1 MRHRKSG
8 RKLGR
13 TWEHRKSLM
22 KNMARSLV
30 EHERIRTTEAKAK
43 ELSVFADKLI
53 TLALQD
59 TLHARR
65 QAFTVL
71 GSHHS
76 VKKLFDEIG
85 PRFKGVPGGFTRV
98 VKFGIPRVG
107 DSAPMA
113 LIEFTRLS
121 EKFAETAGSA
131 PEAEKASEEA

>member
-22 KNMARSLV
+22 KNMVRSLV

-43 ELSVFADKLI
+43 ELSIFADKLI
-53 TLALQD
+53 TLSLQD

-107 DSAPMA
+107 DNAPMA

-121 EKFAETAGSA
+121 EKFSDAKDAPAET
-131 PEAEKASEEA
+131 PEASEAE

>member
-13 TWEHRKSLM
+13 TWEHRKAMM

-43 ELSVFADKLI
+43 ELRILADKLV
-53 TLALQD
+53 TLALVD
-59 TLHARR
+59 SLHARR
-65 QAFTVL
+65 QAYTVL

-76 VKKLFDEIG
+76 VKKLFEEIG
-85 PRFKGVPGGFTRV
+85 PRFKEVPGGYTRV
-98 VKFGIPRVG
+98 VKFGVPRVG

-113 LIEFTRLS
+113 MIEFTRL
-121 EKFAETAGSA
+121 AEAA
-131 PEAEKASEEA
+131 AEAKSEEA

>member
-1 MRHRKSG
+1 MRHRNSG

-13 TWEHRKSLM
+13 TWEHRKALM

-43 ELSVFADKLI
+43 ELRILADKLI
-53 TLALQD
+53 TMALVD

-65 QAFTVL
+65 QAYSIL
-71 GSHHS
+71 GNHHS
-76 VKKLFDEIG
+76 VQKLFNEIG
-85 PRFKGVPGGFTRV
+85 PRFKDVPGGYTRV

-113 LIEFTRLS
+113 MIEFTRL
-121 EKFAETAGSA
+121 AESATAE
-131 PEAEKASEEA
+131 EAGKSEE

>member
-1 MRHRKSG
+1 MRHRNSG

-13 TWEHRKSLM
+13 TWEHRKALM

-43 ELSVFADKLI
+43 ELRILADKLV
-53 TLALQD
+53 TMALED

-65 QAFTVL
+65 QAYSIL

-76 VKKLFDEIG
+76 VQKLFSEIG
-85 PRFKGVPGGFTRV
+85 PRFKEIPGGYTRV

-113 LIEFTRLS
+113 MIEFTRLS
-121 EKFAETAGSA
+121 ESAEPGTDEVKQG
-131 PEAEKASEEA
+131 E

>member
-22 KNMARSLV
+22 KNMVRSLV

-43 ELSVFADKLI
+43 ELSIFADKLI
-53 TLALQD
+53 TLSLQD

-107 DSAPMA
+107 DNAPMA

-121 EKFAETAGSA
+121 EKFSDTEDAPAET
-131 PEAEKASEEA
+131 PEASEAE

>member
-13 TWEHRKSLM
+13 TWEHRKALM
-22 KNMARSLV
+22 KNMARALV

-43 ELSVFADKLI
+43 ELRILADKLI
-53 TLALQD
+53 TIALLD
-59 TLHARR
+59 SLHARR
-65 QAFTVL
+65 QAYAVL

-85 PRFKGVPGGFTRV
+85 PRFKEIPGGYTRV

-113 LIEFTRLS
+113 MIEFTRLS
-121 EKFAETAGSA
+121 ERFAGETAPATAAST
-131 PEAEKASEEA
+131 AE

>member
-13 TWEHRKSLM
+13 TWEHRKALM

-43 ELSVFADKLI
+43 ELRILADKLV
-53 TLALQD
+53 TMALQD
-59 TLHARR
+59 SLHARR
-65 QAFTVL
+65 QAYAIL

-76 VKKLFDEIG
+76 VQKLFGEIG
-85 PRFKGVPGGFTRV
+85 PRFREIPGGYTRV

-107 DSAPMA
+107 DSASMA
-113 LIEFTRLS
+113 MIEFTRLG
-121 EKFAETAGSA
+121 AGLA
-131 PEAEKASEEA
+131 PEPTAEASTA

>member
-22 KNMARSLV
+22 KNMVRSLV

-43 ELSVFADKLI
+43 ELSIFADKLI
-53 TLALQD
+53 TMALQD

-85 PRFKGVPGGFTRV
+85 PRFKDVPGGYTRV

-107 DSAPMA
+107 DSASMA

-121 EKFAETAGSA
+121 EKFAEESA
-131 PEAEKASEEA
+131 SPAEASKAAE

>member
-13 TWEHRKSLM
+13 TWEHRKALM

-43 ELSVFADKLI
+43 ELRILADKLI
-53 TLALQD
+53 TMALQD
-59 TLHARR
+59 SLHARR
-65 QAFTVL
+65 QAYAVL

-85 PRFKGVPGGFTRV
+85 PRFREIPGGYTRV

-113 LIEFTRLS
+113 MIEFTRLS
-121 EKFAETAGSA
+121 DRLAGETAPDSTA
-131 PEAEKASEEA
+131 SASE

>member
-13 TWEHRKSLM
+13 TWEHRKALM

-43 ELSVFADKLI
+43 ELRILADKLI
-53 TLALQD
+53 TMALQD
-59 TLHARR
+59 NLHARR
-65 QAFTVL
+65 QAYAVL

-85 PRFKGVPGGFTRV
+85 PRFKEIPGGYTRV

-113 LIEFTRLS
+113 MIEFTRLS
-121 EKFAETAGSA
+121 ERLAGETAPGST
-131 PEAEKASEEA
+131 ASATE

>member
-1 MRHRKSG
+1 MRHRNSG

-13 TWEHRKSLM
+13 TWEHRKALM

-43 ELSVFADKLI
+43 ELRILADKLV
-53 TLALQD
+53 TMALVD
-59 TLHARR
+59 SLHARR
-65 QAFTVL
+65 QAYAIL

-76 VKKLFDEIG
+76 VQKLFNEIG
-85 PRFKGVPGGFTRV
+85 PRFKDVPGGYTRV

-113 LIEFTRLS
+113 MIEFTRL
-121 EKFAETAGSA
+121 AESA
-131 PEAEKASEEA
+131 VAEETGKSEE

>member
-1 MRHRKSG
+1 MRHRKAG

-13 TWEHRKSLM
+13 TWEHRKALM
-22 KNMARSLV
+22 KNMARALV
-30 EHERIRTTEAKAK
+30 EHERIRTTESKTK
-43 ELSVFADKLI
+43 ELSIFADKLI
-53 TLALQD
+53 TMALQD

-65 QAFTVL
+65 QAFSVL

-85 PRFKGVPGGFTRV
+85 PRFKEVPGGYTRV
-98 VKFGIPRVG
+98 VKFGIPRAG

-121 EKFAETAGSA
+121 VRFAEGAAAT
-131 PEAEKASEEA
+131 EATPLEA

>member
-22 KNMARSLV
+22 KNMVRSLV

-43 ELSVFADKLI
+43 ELSIFADKLV
-53 TLALQD
+53 TMALQD

-85 PRFKGVPGGFTRV
+85 PRFKDVPGGYTRV

-107 DSAPMA
+107 DCAPMA

-121 EKFAETAGSA
+121 DKFAEESATPAETAKA
-131 PEAEKASEEA
+131 AE

>member
-13 TWEHRKSLM
+13 TWEHRKAMM

-43 ELSVFADKLI
+43 ELRILADKLVSM
-53 TLALQD
+53 ALVD
-59 TLHARR
+59 SVHARR
-65 QAFTVL
+65 QAYSIL

-76 VKKLFDEIG
+76 VQKLFAVIG
-85 PRFKGVPGGFTRV
+85 PRFKDIPGGYTRV

-107 DSAPMA
+107 DGAPMA
-113 LIEFTRLS
+113 MIEFTQTEVSLEGVAATES
-121 EKFAETAGSA
+121 AEA
-131 PEAEKASEEA
+131 

>member
-13 TWEHRKSLM
+13 TWEHRKAMM

-43 ELSVFADKLI
+43 ELRILADKLV
-53 TLALQD
+53 TLALVD
-59 TLHARR
+59 SLHARR

-76 VKKLFDEIG
+76 VKKLFEEIG
-85 PRFKGVPGGFTRV
+85 PRFKEVPGGYTRV
-98 VKFGIPRVG
+98 VKFGVPRVG

-113 LIEFTRLS
+113 MIEFTRLAEVS
-121 EKFAETAGSA
+121 AET
-131 PEAEKASEEA
+131 KSEEA

>member
-1 MRHRKSG
+1 MRHRNSG

-13 TWEHRKSLM
+13 TWEHRKALM
-22 KNMARSLV
+22 KNMACSLV

-43 ELSVFADKLI
+43 ELRVLADKLV
-53 TLALQD
+53 TMALEN

-65 QAFTVL
+65 QAYSIL

-76 VKKLFDEIG
+76 VQKLFDEIG
-85 PRFKGVPGGFTRV
+85 PRFTEVPGGYTRV

-113 LIEFTRLS
+113 MIEFTRL
-121 EKFAETAGSA
+121 AEAGSA
-131 PEAEKASEEA
+131 PAEDAKKGEE

>member
-1 MRHRKSG
+1 MRHRKAG

-13 TWEHRKSLM
+13 TWEHRKALM

-30 EHERIRTTEAKAK
+30 EHEHIRTTEAKAK
-43 ELSVFADKLI
+43 ELSIFADKLI
-53 TLALQD
+53 TMALQD

-85 PRFKGVPGGFTRV
+85 PRFKEVPGGYTRV

-107 DSAPMA
+107 DSASMA

-121 EKFAETAGSA
+121 DKFAETADAAA
-131 PEAEKASEEA
+131 PEATEEA

>member
-13 TWEHRKSLM
+13 TWEHRKALM

-43 ELSVFADKLI
+43 ELRILADKLI
-53 TLALQD
+53 TMALQD
-59 TLHARR
+59 SVHARR
-65 QAFTVL
+65 QAYAVL

-85 PRFKGVPGGFTRV
+85 PRFKEIPGGYTRV

-121 EKFAETAGSA
+121 ERLTGETLPDSAASSAE
-131 PEAEKASEEA
+131 

>member
-1 MRHRKSG
+1 MRHRNSG

-13 TWEHRKSLM
+13 TWEHRKALM

-43 ELSVFADKLI
+43 ELRILADKLV
-53 TLALQD
+53 TMALED

-65 QAFTVL
+65 QAYSIL

-76 VKKLFDEIG
+76 VQKLFDEIG
-85 PRFKGVPGGFTRV
+85 PRFKEIPGGYTRV

-113 LIEFTRLS
+113 MIEFTRLA
-121 EKFAETAGSA
+121 EAAETTA
-131 PEAEKASEEA
+131 EEAPKGDE

>member
-13 TWEHRKSLM
+13 TWEHRKAMM

-43 ELSVFADKLI
+43 ELRILADKLV
-53 TLALQD
+53 TLALVD

-65 QAFTVL
+65 QAYTVL

-76 VKKLFDEIG
+76 VKKLFEEIG
-85 PRFKGVPGGFTRV
+85 PRFKEVPGGYTRV
-98 VKFGIPRVG
+98 VKFGVPRVG

-113 LIEFTRLS
+113 MIEFTRL
-121 EKFAETAGSA
+121 AEVSA
-131 PEAEKASEEA
+131 EAKSEEA